1 LTGSDEGP
9 EDQEGRSPRRG
20 SNGHEENRPAAER
33 RYSELLDQI
42 RVTDERYAELLD
54 ELRSLGERRALPEE
68 GETRSSSVSPMSI
81 SESGRARLRDI
92 PMTRRRWIA
101 RLVAVILTGLST
113 AAWLLGYLG
122 SAYNIQVAL
131 FALPREFGRSFLS
144 DFQLL
149 LLQITAPIFAWGI
162 WGVITAREWRRWSRA
177 HKVGSPSPPGSEI
190 APSQVPGTSSSP
202 VRGDSEPV
210 RKQTLRRLL
219 SYLRPHWPYAAGVM
233 AGLVIAALMD
243 LTQVWILAF
252 LFIGQVVRLGHVELL
267 PNVLLLLGTTFAAK
281 EVASFVKD
289 YLSEILAQKTVH
301 RLRSDLYENIERMPM
316 SFLDMSRSGE
326 LVSRVVSD
334 TNEVE
339 RVLTDNV
346 ADFLTNA
353 VMVAGA
359 LGLLFF
365 VNARLAL
372 LVTPPALV
380 MVIVVNRFKKSIKQ
394 TSRKIREAVAEL
406 TAKAFEVVSGLRIVK
421 SFRMEHH
428 EANAFRDRSWAIA
441 RAKVRLARLSG
452 AYSSTVDF
460 LTLCS
465 LAVFVWFSAPAVISG
480 DLTVAVAVAFL
491 GYMDKVFKPL
501 VVLSKVNFTVQK
513 AVAAADRIFEFM
525 DAKVEVLD
533 APDSLFPQT
542 IEGRI
547 QFDRVTFGYRP
558 NRYVLE
564 DFSLTIEPGETVAVV
579 GSSGVGKSTIVNLLL
594 RFYEPIAGGISIDG
608 YPLDRLSLSCL
619 RNKIGLVMQEPVL
632 FSGSIRENIMY
643 GDVEASEENVVR
655 AAQSANAH
663 DFIVGLPKGYDTQI
677 GERGVTLSVGQRQRI
692 AIARALLKNPSILIL
707 DEATSNID
715 SESESLIQDA
725 LRKLAQRRTMII
737 IGHRLS
743 SIMDADR
750 IVVLEDGGIAEVGTH
765 EDLLGRGGVY
775 ARLYE
780 AQIDRVAPEEAPH
793 NQLDAV

>member
-1 LTGSDEGP
+1 
-9 EDQEGRSPRRG
+9 
-20 SNGHEENRPAAER
+20 
-33 RYSELLDQI
+33 
-42 RVTDERYAELLD
+42 
-54 ELRSLGERRALPEE
+54 
-68 GETRSSSVSPMSI
+68 
-81 SESGRARLRDI
+81 
-92 PMTRRRWIA
+92 MTRRRRIA
-101 RLVAVILTGLST
+101 KSVAVILTGLSVF
-113 AAWLLGYLG
+113 AWLLGYLA
-122 SAYNIQVAL
+122 SVYNVQVAL
-131 FALPREFGRSFLS
+131 FALPWEFGRSFLS

-149 LLQITAPIFAWGI
+149 LLQTIAPIFAWGV
-162 WGVITAREWRRWSRA
+162 WGVLAAREWRRWKRA
-177 HKVGSPSPPGSEI
+177 HDVESSDRPSSDISPPR
-190 APSQVPGTSSSP
+190 VPGTSPSA
-202 VRGDSEPV
+202 VQGNLEAG
-210 RKQTLRRLL
+210 RKTLRRLL
-219 SYLRPHWPYAAGVM
+219 SYVRPHWPYAAGVM
-233 AGLVIAALMD
+233 GGLVIAAVMD

-267 PNVLLLLGTTFAAK
+267 PNVLLLLGTTFAVK
-281 EVASFVKD
+281 EISSFLKD

-301 RLRSDLYENIERMPM
+301 KLRSDLYENIERMPM
-316 SFLDMSRSGE
+316 SFLDTSRSGE
-326 LVSRVVSD
+326 LISRVVSD

-346 ADFLTNA
+346 ADFLSNA

-365 VNARLAL
+365 VNTRLAL

-406 TAKAFEVVSGLRIVK
+406 TAKAFEVISGLRIVK

-465 LAVFVWFSAPAVISG
+465 LAVFVWFSAPAVTSG

-525 DAKVEVLD
+525 DAKVEILD
-533 APDSLFPQT
+533 APDSLVPQT

-547 QFDRVTFGYRP
+547 QFDGVTFGYRP

-594 RFYEPIAGGISIDG
+594 RFYEPIAGRILIDG
-608 YPLDRLSLSCL
+608 YPLDRLNLGCL
-619 RNKIGLVMQEPVL
+619 RKKIGLVLQEPVL
-632 FSGSIRENIMY
+632 FSGTIRENILY
-643 GDVEASEENVVR
+643 GDVDASEENVVQ

-663 DFIVGLPKGYDTQI
+663 DFIRGLPKGYDTQI

-692 AIARALLKNPSILIL
+692 AIARVLLKNPSILIL

-725 LRKLAQRRTMII
+725 LHKLAQRRTMIV

-743 SIMDADR
+743 SIIDADR

-765 EDLLGRGGVY
+765 QDLLGKGGVY

-780 AQIDRVAPEEAPH
+780 AQIDRGAPEEAPH

>member
-1 LTGSDEGP
+1 
-9 EDQEGRSPRRG
+9 
-20 SNGHEENRPAAER
+20 
-33 RYSELLDQI
+33 
-42 RVTDERYAELLD
+42 
-54 ELRSLGERRALPEE
+54 
-68 GETRSSSVSPMSI
+68 
-81 SESGRARLRDI
+81 
-92 PMTRRRWIA
+92 MTRRRWIA

-190 APSQVPGTSSSP
+190 APSHVPGTSSSP

>member
-1 LTGSDEGP
+1 MTGSDEGP
-9 EDQEGRSPRRG
+9 EDQEKRSPRRG
-20 SNGHEENRPAAER
+20 MNREEENEPAAER
-33 RYSELLDQI
+33 SYSELLDRI
-42 RVTDERYAELLD
+42 RATDERYAELLD
-54 ELRSLGERRALPEE
+54 ELRSLSEPRPFAGGR
-68 GETRSSSVSPMSI
+68 GTRSTTETTLSN
-81 SESGRARLRDI
+81 SESGRVRLRDI
-92 PMTRRRWIA
+92 PMTRRRRIA
-101 RLVAVILTGLST
+101 KSVAVILTGLSVF
-113 AAWLLGYLG
+113 AWLLGYLA
-122 SAYNIQVAL
+122 SVYNVQVAL
-131 FALPREFGRSFLS
+131 FALPWEFGRSFLS

-149 LLQITAPIFAWGI
+149 LLQTIAPIFAWGV
-162 WGVITAREWRRWSRA
+162 WGVLAAREWRRWRRA
-177 HKVGSPSPPGSEI
+177 HDVESSDRPSSDISPPR
-190 APSQVPGTSSSP
+190 VPGTSPSA
-202 VRGDSEPV
+202 VQGNLEAG
-210 RKQTLRRLL
+210 RKTLRRLL
-219 SYLRPHWPYAAGVM
+219 SYVRPHWPYAAGIM
-233 AGLVIAALMD
+233 AGLVIAAVMD

-267 PNVLLLLGTTFAAK
+267 PNVLLLLGTTFAVK
-281 EVASFVKD
+281 EISSFLKD

-301 RLRSDLYENIERMPM
+301 KLRSDLYENIERMPM
-316 SFLDMSRSGE
+316 SFLDTSRSGE
-326 LVSRVVSD
+326 LISRVVSD

-346 ADFLTNA
+346 ADFLSNA

-394 TSRKIREAVAEL
+394 SSRKIREAVAEL
-406 TAKAFEVVSGLRIVK
+406 TAKAFEVISGLRIVK

-465 LAVFVWFSAPAVISG
+465 LAVFVWFSAPAVTSG
-480 DLTVAVAVAFL
+480 DLTVA
-491 GYMDKVFKPL
+491 
-501 VVLSKVNFTVQK
+501 
-513 AVAAADRIFEFM
+513 
-525 DAKVEVLD
+525 
-533 APDSLFPQT
+533 
-542 IEGRI
+542 
-547 QFDRVTFGYRP
+547 
-558 NRYVLE
+558 
-564 DFSLTIEPGETVAVV
+564 VAVV

-594 RFYEPIAGGISIDG
+594 RFYGPIAGRILIDG
-608 YPLDRLSLSCL
+608 YPLDRLNLGCL
-619 RNKIGLVMQEPVL
+619 RKKIGLVLQEPVL
-632 FSGSIRENIMY
+632 FSGTIRENILY
-643 GDVEASEENVVR
+643 GDVDASEENVVQ

-663 DFIVGLPKGYDTQI
+663 DFIRGLPKGYDTQI

-692 AIARALLKNPSILIL
+692 AIARVLWKNPRILIL

-725 LRKLAQRRTMII
+725 LHKLAQRSTMIVH
-737 IGHRLS
+737 GHRLS
-743 SIMDADR
+743 SIIDADR

-765 EDLLGRGGVY
+765 QDLLGKGGVY

-780 AQIDRVAPEEAPH
+780 AQIDRGAPEEAPH

>member
-1 LTGSDEGP
+1 MTGSDEGP
-9 EDQEGRSPRRG
+9 EDQEKRSPRRG
-20 SNGHEENRPAAER
+20 MNREEENEPAAER
-33 RYSELLDQI
+33 SYSELLDRI
-42 RVTDERYAELLD
+42 RATDERYAELLD
-54 ELRSLGERRALPEE
+54 ELRSLSEPRPFAGGR
-68 GETRSSSVSPMSI
+68 GTRSTTETTLSN
-81 SESGRARLRDI
+81 SESGRVRLRDI
-92 PMTRRRWIA
+92 PMTRRRRIA
-101 RLVAVILTGLST
+101 KSVAVILTGLSVF
-113 AAWLLGYLG
+113 AWLLGYLA
-122 SAYNIQVAL
+122 SVYNVQVAL
-131 FALPREFGRSFLS
+131 FALPWEFGRSFLS

-149 LLQITAPIFAWGI
+149 LLQTIAPIFAWGV
-162 WGVITAREWRRWSRA
+162 WGVFAAREWRRWKRA
-177 HKVGSPSPPGSEI
+177 HDVESSDRPSSDISPPR
-190 APSQVPGTSSSP
+190 VPGTSPSA
-202 VRGDSEPV
+202 VQGNLEAG
-210 RKQTLRRLL
+210 RKTLRRLL
-219 SYLRPHWPYAAGVM
+219 SYVRPHWPYAAGVM
-233 AGLVIAALMD
+233 GGLVIAAVMD

-267 PNVLLLLGTTFAAK
+267 PNVLLLLGTTFAVK
-281 EVASFVKD
+281 EISSFLKD

-301 RLRSDLYENIERMPM
+301 KLRSDLYENIERMPM
-316 SFLDMSRSGE
+316 SFLDTSRSGE
-326 LVSRVVSD
+326 LISRVVSD

-346 ADFLTNA
+346 ADFLSNA

-365 VNARLAL
+365 VNTRLAL

-406 TAKAFEVVSGLRIVK
+406 TAKAFEVISGLRIVK

-465 LAVFVWFSAPAVISG
+465 LAVFVWFSAPAVTSG

-525 DAKVEVLD
+525 DAKVEILD
-533 APDSLFPQT
+533 APDSLVPQT

-547 QFDRVTFGYRP
+547 QFDGVTFGYRP

-594 RFYEPIAGGISIDG
+594 RFYEPIAGRILIDG
-608 YPLDRLSLSCL
+608 YPLDRLNLGCL
-619 RNKIGLVMQEPVL
+619 RKKIGLVLQEPVL
-632 FSGSIRENIMY
+632 FSGTIRENILY
-643 GDVEASEENVVR
+643 GDVDASEENVVQ

-663 DFIVGLPKGYDTQI
+663 DFIRGLPKGYDTQI

-692 AIARALLKNPSILIL
+692 AIARVLLKNPSILIL

-725 LRKLAQRRTMII
+725 LHKLAQRRTMIV

-743 SIMDADR
+743 SIIDADR

-765 EDLLGRGGVY
+765 QDLLGKGGVY

-780 AQIDRVAPEEAPH
+780 AQIDRGAPEEAPH

>member
-1 LTGSDEGP
+1 MTGSDEGP
-9 EDQEGRSPRRG
+9 EDQEGRSPRKRVDG
-20 SNGHEENRPAAER
+20 EEENRPAAER
-33 RYSELLDQI
+33 TYSELLDQI

-54 ELRSLGERRALPEE
+54 ELRSLSEPRASA
-68 GETRSSSVSPMSI
+68 GGRGTRSTSVPPMSI
-81 SESGRARLRDI
+81 SESGSVRFRDL
-92 PMTRRRWIA
+92 PTTRRRWIA
-101 RLVAVILTGLST
+101 KSVAVILTGLST
-113 AAWLLGYLG
+113 FAWLLGYLA

-149 LLQITAPIFAWGI
+149 TLQIAAPVLAWGI
-162 WGVITAREWRRWSRA
+162 WGVIATQERRRWVRA
-177 HKVGSPSPPGSEI
+177 HVLSSPGRPGSEI
-190 APSQVPGTSSSP
+190 SPSQVPGTSPSTARS
-202 VRGDSEPV
+202 DSELG

-219 SYLRPHWPYAAGVM
+219 SYVRPHWPYAAGIM

-267 PNVLLLLGTTFAAK
+267 PNVLLLLGTTFAVK
-281 EVASFVKD
+281 EVSSFVKD

-316 SFLDMSRSGE
+316 SFLDTSRSGE
-326 LVSRVVSD
+326 LISRVVSD

-346 ADFLTNA
+346 ADFLSNA

-394 TSRKIREAVAEL
+394 SSRKIREAVAEL
-406 TAKAFEVVSGLRIVK
+406 TAKAFEVISGLRIVK

-465 LAVFVWFSAPAVISG
+465 LAVFVWFSAPAVVTGI
-480 DLTVAVAVAFL
+480 TVPAAYAFL

-525 DAKVEVLD
+525 DAKVEILD
-533 APDSLFPQT
+533 APDSLVPQT

-547 QFDRVTFGYRP
+547 QFDGVTFGYRP

-594 RFYEPIAGGISIDG
+594 RFYEPVAGRISIDG

-643 GDVEASEENVVR
+643 GDVHASEENVVL

-663 DFIVGLPKGYDTQI
+663 DFIEGMPKGYDTQI

-692 AIARALLKNPSILIL
+692 AIARVLLKNPSILIL

-765 EDLLGRGGVY
+765 EDLLGKGGVY

-780 AQIDRVAPEEAPH
+780 AQIDRGAPEEAPH

>member
-1 LTGSDEGP
+1 LTGSDEGR
-9 EDQEGRSPRRG
+9 EDQEGRSPRKRVDG
-20 SNGHEENRPAAER
+20 EEENRPAAER
-33 RYSELLDQI
+33 TYSELLDQI

-54 ELRSLGERRALPEE
+54 ELRSLSEPRASA
-68 GETRSSSVSPMSI
+68 GGRGTRSTSVPPMSI
-81 SESGRARLRDI
+81 SESGSVRFRDL
-92 PMTRRRWIA
+92 PTTRRRWIA
-101 RLVAVILTGLST
+101 KSVAVILTGLST
-113 AAWLLGYLG
+113 FAWLLGYLA

-149 LLQITAPIFAWGI
+149 LLQIAAPVLAWGI
-162 WGVITAREWRRWSRA
+162 WGVIATQERRRWVRA
-177 HKVGSPSPPGSEI
+177 HVLSSPGRPGSEI
-190 APSQVPGTSSSP
+190 SPSQVPGTSPSTARS
-202 VRGDSEPV
+202 DSELG

-219 SYLRPHWPYAAGVM
+219 SYVRPHWPYAAGIM

-267 PNVLLLLGTTFAAK
+267 PNVLLLLGTTFAVK
-281 EVASFVKD
+281 EVSSFVKD

-316 SFLDMSRSGE
+316 SFLDTSRSGE
-326 LVSRVVSD
+326 LISRVVSD

-346 ADFLTNA
+346 ADFLSNA

-394 TSRKIREAVAEL
+394 SSRKIREAVAEL
-406 TAKAFEVVSGLRIVK
+406 TAKAFEVISGLRIVK

-525 DAKVEVLD
+525 DAKVEILE
-533 APDSLFPQT
+533 APGSLVPQT

-594 RFYEPIAGGISIDG
+594 RFYEPVAGRISIDG

-643 GDVEASEENVVR
+643 GDVHASEENVVL

-663 DFIVGLPKGYDTQI
+663 DFIEGMPKGYDTQI

-692 AIARALLKNPSILIL
+692 AIARVLLKNPSILIL

-765 EDLLGRGGVY
+765 EDLLGKGGVY

-780 AQIDRVAPEEAPH
+780 AQIDRGAPEEAPH

>member
-1 LTGSDEGP
+1 MTGSDGGP
-9 EDQEGRSPRRG
+9 EDQEKRSPRRG
-20 SNGHEENRPAAER
+20 MNREEENEPAAER
-33 RYSELLDQI
+33 SYSELLDRI
-42 RVTDERYAELLD
+42 RATDERYAELLD
-54 ELRSLGERRALPEE
+54 ELRSLSEPRPFADGR
-68 GETRSSSVSPMSI
+68 GTRSTTETLSN
-81 SESGRARLRDI
+81 SESGRVRLRDI
-92 PMTRRRWIA
+92 PMTRRRLIA
-101 RLVAVILTGLST
+101 KSVAVILTGLSVF
-113 AAWLLGYLG
+113 AWLLGYLA
-122 SAYNIQVAL
+122 SVYNVQVAL
-131 FALPREFGRSFLS
+131 FALPWEFGRSFLS

-149 LLQITAPIFAWGI
+149 LLQIITPIFG
-162 WGVITAREWRRWSRA
+162 WGVWGVLAAREWRRWKRA
-177 HKVGSPSPPGSEI
+177 HDVESSDRPSSEISPP
-190 APSQVPGTSSSP
+190 QVPGTSPSA
-202 VRGDSEPV
+202 VRGNLETG
-210 RKQTLRRLL
+210 RKTLRRLL
-219 SYLRPHWPYAAGVM
+219 SYVRPHWPYAAGIM
-233 AGLVIAALMD
+233 GALVTAALMD

-252 LFIGQVVRLGHVELL
+252 FFIDQVVRLGHVEIL
-267 PNVLLLLGTTFAAK
+267 PNVLLLLGTTFAVK
-281 EVASFVKD
+281 EIASFLKD

-301 RLRSDLYENIERMPM
+301 KLRSDLYENIERMPM
-316 SFLDMSRSGE
+316 SFLDTSRSGE
-326 LVSRVVSD
+326 LISRVVSD

-346 ADFLTNA
+346 ADFVSNA

-359 LGLLFF
+359 ISLLFF

-394 TSRKIREAVAEL
+394 SSRKIREAVAEL
-406 TAKAFEVVSGLRIVK
+406 TAKAFEVISGLRIVK

-525 DAKVEVLD
+525 DAKVEILE
-533 APDSLFPQT
+533 APGNLVPQT

-594 RFYEPIAGGISIDG
+594 RFYEPVAGRISIDG

-643 GDVEASEENVVR
+643 GDVHASEENVVL

-663 DFIVGLPKGYDTQI
+663 DFIEGMPKGYDTQI

-692 AIARALLKNPSILIL
+692 AIARVLLKNPSILIL

-765 EDLLGRGGVY
+765 EDLLGKGGVY

-780 AQIDRVAPEEAPH
+780 AQIDRGAPEEAPH

>member
-1 LTGSDEGP
+1 MTGSEEGP
-9 EDQEGRSPRRG
+9 EDQEKRSPRRG
-20 SNGHEENRPAAER
+20 MNGEEEKEPAAER
-33 RYSELLDQI
+33 SYSELLDQI
-42 RVTDERYAELLD
+42 RATDERYAELLD
-54 ELRSLGERRALPEE
+54 ELRSLSEPRPFAGGR
-68 GETRSSSVSPMSI
+68 GTRSTTETTLSS
-81 SESGRARLRDI
+81 SESGRVRLRDI
-92 PMTRRRWIA
+92 PMTRRRRIA
-101 RLVAVILTGLST
+101 KSVAVILTGLSVF
-113 AAWLLGYLG
+113 ALLLGYLA
-122 SAYNIQVAL
+122 SVYNVQVAL
-131 FALPREFGRSFLS
+131 FALPWEFGRSFLS

-149 LLQITAPIFAWGI
+149 LLQIIAPIFG
-162 WGVITAREWRRWSRA
+162 WGVWGVLAAREWRRWKRA
-177 HKVGSPSPPGSEI
+177 HDVESSNRPSSEISPPR
-190 APSQVPGTSSSP
+190 VPGTSPSA
-202 VRGDSEPV
+202 VQGNLETG
-210 RKQTLRRLL
+210 RKTLRRLL
-219 SYLRPHWPYAAGVM
+219 SYVRPHWPYAAGIM
-233 AGLVIAALMD
+233 GALVTAALMD
-243 LTQVWILAF
+243 LSQVWILAF
-252 LFIGQVVRLGHVELL
+252 FFIDKVVRLGQVEIL
-267 PNVLLLLGTTFAAK
+267 PNVLLLLGTTFAVK
-281 EVASFVKD
+281 EIASFLKD

-301 RLRSDLYENIERMPM
+301 KLRSDLYENIERMPM
-316 SFLDMSRSGE
+316 SFLDTSRSGE
-326 LVSRVVSD
+326 LISRVVSD

-346 ADFLTNA
+346 ADFVSNA

-359 LGLLFF
+359 ISLLFF

-394 TSRKIREAVAEL
+394 SSRKIREAVAEL
-406 TAKAFEVVSGLRIVK
+406 TAKAFEVISGLRIVK

-465 LAVFVWFSAPAVISG
+465 LAVFVWFSAPAVTSG

-525 DAKVEVLD
+525 DAKVEILD
-533 APDSLFPQT
+533 APDSLVPQT

-547 QFDRVTFGYRP
+547 QFDGVTFGYRP

-594 RFYEPIAGGISIDG
+594 RFYEPIAGRILIDG
-608 YPLDRLSLSCL
+608 YPLDRLNLGCL
-619 RNKIGLVMQEPVL
+619 RKKIGLVLQEPVL
-632 FSGSIRENIMY
+632 FSGTIRENILY
-643 GDVEASEENVVR
+643 GDVDASEENVVQ

-663 DFIVGLPKGYDTQI
+663 DFIRGLPKGYDTQI

-692 AIARALLKNPSILIL
+692 AIARVLLKNPSILIL

-725 LRKLAQRRTMII
+725 LHKLAQRRTMIV

-743 SIMDADR
+743 SIIDADR

-765 EDLLGRGGVY
+765 QDLLGKGGVY

-780 AQIDRVAPEEAPH
+780 AQIDRGAPEEAPH

>member
-1 LTGSDEGP
+1 MTGSDEGP
-9 EDQEGRSPRRG
+9 EDQEKRSTRRG
-20 SNGHEENRPAAER
+20 MNREEENEPAAER
-33 RYSELLDQI
+33 SYSELLDRI
-42 RVTDERYAELLD
+42 RATDERYAELLD
-54 ELRSLGERRALPEE
+54 ELRSLSEPRPFAGGR
-68 GETRSSSVSPMSI
+68 GTRSTTETTLSN
-81 SESGRARLRDI
+81 SESGRVRLRDI
-92 PMTRRRWIA
+92 PMTRRRRIA
-101 RLVAVILTGLST
+101 KSVAVILTGLSVF
-113 AAWLLGYLG
+113 AWLLGYLA
-122 SAYNIQVAL
+122 SVYNVQVAL
-131 FALPREFGRSFLS
+131 FALPWEFGRSFLS

-149 LLQITAPIFAWGI
+149 LLQTIAPIFAWGV
-162 WGVITAREWRRWSRA
+162 WGVLAAREWRRWKRA
-177 HKVGSPSPPGSEI
+177 HDVESSDRPSSDISPPR
-190 APSQVPGTSSSP
+190 VPGTSPSA
-202 VRGDSEPV
+202 VQGNLEAG
-210 RKQTLRRLL
+210 RKTLRRLL
-219 SYLRPHWPYAAGVM
+219 SYVRPHWPYAAGVM
-233 AGLVIAALMD
+233 GGLVIAAVMD

-267 PNVLLLLGTTFAAK
+267 PNVLLLLGTTFAVK
-281 EVASFVKD
+281 EISSFLKD

-301 RLRSDLYENIERMPM
+301 KLRSDLYENIERMPM
-316 SFLDMSRSGE
+316 SFLDTSRSGE
-326 LVSRVVSD
+326 LISRVVSD

-346 ADFLTNA
+346 ADFLSNA

-365 VNARLAL
+365 VNTRLAL

-406 TAKAFEVVSGLRIVK
+406 TAKAFEVISGLRIVK

-465 LAVFVWFSAPAVISG
+465 LAVFVWFSAPAVTSG

-525 DAKVEVLD
+525 DAKVEILD
-533 APDSLFPQT
+533 APDSLVPQT

-547 QFDRVTFGYRP
+547 QFDGVTFGYRP

-594 RFYEPIAGGISIDG
+594 RFYEPIAGRILIDG
-608 YPLDRLSLSCL
+608 YPLDRLNLGCL
-619 RNKIGLVMQEPVL
+619 RKKIGLVLQEPVL
-632 FSGSIRENIMY
+632 FSGTIRENILY
-643 GDVEASEENVVR
+643 GDVDASEENVVQ

-663 DFIVGLPKGYDTQI
+663 DFIRGLPKGYDTQI

-692 AIARALLKNPSILIL
+692 AIARVLLKNPSILIL

-725 LRKLAQRRTMII
+725 LHKLAQRRTMIV

-743 SIMDADR
+743 SIIDADR

-765 EDLLGRGGVY
+765 QDLLGKGGVY

-780 AQIDRVAPEEAPH
+780 AQIDRGAPEEAPH

>member
-1 LTGSDEGP
+1 MTSSDEGP
-9 EDQEGRSPRRG
+9 EDQEGRSPRKRIAG
-20 SNGHEENRPAAER
+20 EENRPAVER
-33 RYSELLDQI
+33 TYSELIDQI

-54 ELRSLGERRALPEE
+54 ELRSLSEPRASAD
-68 GETRSSSVSPMSI
+68 GRGTRSTSVPPMSI
-81 SESGRARLRDI
+81 SESGRVRFRDL
-92 PMTRRRWIA
+92 PTTRRRWIA
-101 RLVAVILTGLST
+101 KSVAVILTGLST
-113 AAWLLGYLG
+113 FAWLLGYLA

-131 FALPREFGRSFLS
+131 FALPREIGRSFLS

-149 LLQITAPIFAWGI
+149 FLQIAAPVLAWGI
-162 WGVITAREWRRWSRA
+162 WGVIATQERRRWVRA
-177 HKVGSPSPPGSEI
+177 HVLSSPSRPRSEI
-190 APSQVPGTSSSP
+190 SPSQVPGTSPST
-202 VRGDSEPV
+202 VRTSEPV

-219 SYLRPHWPYAAGVM
+219 SYVRPHWPYAAGVM
-233 AGLVIAALMD
+233 AGLVMAALMD

-267 PNVLLLLGTTFAAK
+267 PNVLLLLGTTFAVK
-281 EVASFVKD
+281 EVSSFVKD

-316 SFLDMSRSGE
+316 SFLDTSRSGE
-326 LVSRVVSD
+326 LISRVVSD

-346 ADFLTNA
+346 ADFLSNA

-406 TAKAFEVVSGLRIVK
+406 TAKAFEVISGLRIVK

-525 DAKVEVLD
+525 DAKVEILE
-533 APDSLFPQT
+533 APGSLVPQT

-594 RFYEPIAGGISIDG
+594 RFYEPIAGRISIDG

-643 GDVEASEENVVR
+643 GDVQASEENVVL

-663 DFIVGLPKGYDTQI
+663 DFIMGLPKGYDTEI

-692 AIARALLKNPSILIL
+692 AIARVLLKNPSILIL

-765 EDLLGRGGVY
+765 EDLLGKGGVY

-780 AQIDRVAPEEAPH
+780 AQIDRGAPEEAPH
-793 NQLDAV
+793 DQLDAV

>member
-1 LTGSDEGP
+1 MTGSDEGP
-9 EDQEGRSPRRG
+9 EDQEKRSPRRG
-20 SNGHEENRPAAER
+20 MNREEENEPAAER
-33 RYSELLDQI
+33 SYSELLDRI
-42 RVTDERYAELLD
+42 RATDERYAELLD
-54 ELRSLGERRALPEE
+54 ELRSLSEPRPFAGGR
-68 GETRSSSVSPMSI
+68 GTRSTTETTLSN
-81 SESGRARLRDI
+81 SESGRVRLRDI
-92 PMTRRRWIA
+92 PMTRRRRIA
-101 RLVAVILTGLST
+101 KSVAVILTGLSVF
-113 AAWLLGYLG
+113 AWLLGYLA
-122 SAYNIQVAL
+122 SVYNVQVAL
-131 FALPREFGRSFLS
+131 FALPWEFGRSFLS

-149 LLQITAPIFAWGI
+149 LLQTIAPIFAWGV
-162 WGVITAREWRRWSRA
+162 WGVLAAREWRRWKRA
-177 HKVGSPSPPGSEI
+177 HDVESSNRPSSEISPPR
-190 APSQVPGTSSSP
+190 VPGTSPSA
-202 VRGDSEPV
+202 VQGNLEAG
-210 RKQTLRRLL
+210 RKTLRRLL
-219 SYLRPHWPYAAGVM
+219 SYVRPHWPYAAGVM
-233 AGLVIAALMD
+233 GGLVIAAVMD

-267 PNVLLLLGTTFAAK
+267 PNVLLLLGTTFAVK
-281 EVASFVKD
+281 EISSFLKD

-301 RLRSDLYENIERMPM
+301 KLRSDLYENIERMPM
-316 SFLDMSRSGE
+316 SFLDTSRSGE
-326 LVSRVVSD
+326 LISRVVSD

-346 ADFLTNA
+346 ADFLSNA

-365 VNARLAL
+365 VNTRLAL

-394 TSRKIREAVAEL
+394 SSRKIREAVAEL
-406 TAKAFEVVSGLRIVK
+406 TAKAFEVISGLRIVK

-465 LAVFVWFSAPAVISG
+465 LAVFVWFSAPAVTSG

-525 DAKVEVLD
+525 DAKVEILD
-533 APDSLFPQT
+533 APDSLVPQT

-547 QFDRVTFGYRP
+547 QFDGVTFGYRP

-594 RFYEPIAGGISIDG
+594 RFYEPIAGRILIDG
-608 YPLDRLSLSCL
+608 YPLDRLNLGCL
-619 RNKIGLVMQEPVL
+619 RKKIGLVLQEPVL
-632 FSGSIRENIMY
+632 FSGTIRENILY
-643 GDVEASEENVVR
+643 GDVDASEENVVQ

-663 DFIVGLPKGYDTQI
+663 DFIRGLPKGYDTQI

-692 AIARALLKNPSILIL
+692 AIARVLLKNPSILIL

-725 LRKLAQRRTMII
+725 LHKLAQRRTMIV

-743 SIMDADR
+743 SIIDADR

-765 EDLLGRGGVY
+765 QDLLGKGGVY

-780 AQIDRVAPEEAPH
+780 AQIDRGAPEEAPH

>member
-1 LTGSDEGP
+1 MTGSEEGP
-9 EDQEGRSPRRG
+9 EDQEKRSPRRG
-20 SNGHEENRPAAER
+20 MNGEEEKEPAAER
-33 RYSELLDQI
+33 SYSELLDQI
-42 RVTDERYAELLD
+42 RATDERYAELLD
-54 ELRSLGERRALPEE
+54 ELRSLSEPRPFAGGR
-68 GETRSSSVSPMSI
+68 GTRSTTETTLSS
-81 SESGRARLRDI
+81 SESGRVRLRDI
-92 PMTRRRWIA
+92 PMTRRRRIA
-101 RLVAVILTGLST
+101 KSVAVILTGLSVF
-113 AAWLLGYLG
+113 ALLLGYLA
-122 SAYNIQVAL
+122 SVYNVQVAL
-131 FALPREFGRSFLS
+131 FALPWEFGRSFLS

-149 LLQITAPIFAWGI
+149 LLQIIAPIFG
-162 WGVITAREWRRWSRA
+162 WGVWGVLAAREWRRWKRA
-177 HKVGSPSPPGSEI
+177 HDVESSNRPSSEISPPR
-190 APSQVPGTSSSP
+190 VPGTSPSA
-202 VRGDSEPV
+202 VQGNLETG
-210 RKQTLRRLL
+210 RKTLRRLL
-219 SYLRPHWPYAAGVM
+219 SYVRPHWPYAAGIM
-233 AGLVIAALMD
+233 GALVTAALMD
-243 LTQVWILAF
+243 LSQVWILAF
-252 LFIGQVVRLGHVELL
+252 FFIDKVVRLGQVEIL
-267 PNVLLLLGTTFAAK
+267 PNVLLLLGTTFAVK
-281 EVASFVKD
+281 EIASFLKD

-301 RLRSDLYENIERMPM
+301 KLRSDLYENIERMPM
-316 SFLDMSRSGE
+316 SFLDTSRSGE
-326 LVSRVVSD
+326 LISRVVSD

-339 RVLTDNV
+339 RVLTDNI
-346 ADFLTNA
+346 ADFVSNA

-359 LGLLFF
+359 ISLLFF

-394 TSRKIREAVAEL
+394 SSRKIREAVAEL
-406 TAKAFEVVSGLRIVK
+406 TAKAFEVISGLRIVK

-525 DAKVEVLD
+525 DAKVEILE
-533 APDSLFPQT
+533 APGSLVPQT

-594 RFYEPIAGGISIDG
+594 RFYEPVAGRISIDG

-643 GDVEASEENVVR
+643 GDVHASEENVVL

-663 DFIVGLPKGYDTQI
+663 DFIEGMPKGYDTQI

-692 AIARALLKNPSILIL
+692 AIARVLLKNPSILIL

-765 EDLLGRGGVY
+765 EDLLGKGGVY

-780 AQIDRVAPEEAPH
+780 AQIDRGAPEEASH

>member
-1 LTGSDEGP
+1 MTGSDEGP
-9 EDQEGRSPRRG
+9 EDQEKRSPRRG
-20 SNGHEENRPAAER
+20 MNREEENEPAAER
-33 RYSELLDQI
+33 SYSELLDRI
-42 RVTDERYAELLD
+42 RATDERYAELLD
-54 ELRSLGERRALPEE
+54 ELRSLSEPRPFAGGR
-68 GETRSSSVSPMSI
+68 GTRSTTETTLSS
-81 SESGRARLRDI
+81 SESGRVRLRDI
-92 PMTRRRWIA
+92 PMTRRRRIA
-101 RLVAVILTGLST
+101 KSVAVILTGLSVF
-113 AAWLLGYLG
+113 ALLLGYLA
-122 SAYNIQVAL
+122 SVYNVQVAL
-131 FALPREFGRSFLS
+131 FALPWEFGRSFLS

-149 LLQITAPIFAWGI
+149 LLQIIAPIFG
-162 WGVITAREWRRWSRA
+162 WGVWGVLAAREWRRWKRA
-177 HKVGSPSPPGSEI
+177 HDVESSNRPSSEISPPR
-190 APSQVPGTSSSP
+190 VPGTSPSA
-202 VRGDSEPV
+202 VQGNLETG
-210 RKQTLRRLL
+210 RKTLRRLL
-219 SYLRPHWPYAAGVM
+219 SYVRPHWPYAAGIM
-233 AGLVIAALMD
+233 GALVTAALMD
-243 LTQVWILAF
+243 LSQVWILAF
-252 LFIGQVVRLGHVELL
+252 FFIDKVVRLGQVEIL
-267 PNVLLLLGTTFAAK
+267 PNVLLLLGTTFAVK
-281 EVASFVKD
+281 EIASFLKD

-301 RLRSDLYENIERMPM
+301 KLRSDLYENIERMPM
-316 SFLDMSRSGE
+316 SFLDTSRSGE
-326 LVSRVVSD
+326 LISRVVSD

-346 ADFLTNA
+346 ADFLSNA

-394 TSRKIREAVAEL
+394 SSRKIREAVAEL
-406 TAKAFEVVSGLRIVK
+406 TAKAFEVISGLRIVK

-525 DAKVEVLD
+525 DAKVEILD
-533 APDSLFPQT
+533 APDSLVPKT

-547 QFDRVTFGYRP
+547 QFDGVTFGYRP

-594 RFYEPIAGGISIDG
+594 RFYEPIAGRILIDG
-608 YPLDRLSLSCL
+608 YPLDRLNLGCL
-619 RNKIGLVMQEPVL
+619 RKKIGLVLQEPVL
-632 FSGSIRENIMY
+632 FSGTIRENILY
-643 GDVEASEENVVR
+643 GDVDASEENVVQ

-663 DFIVGLPKGYDTQI
+663 DFIRGLPKGYDTQI

-692 AIARALLKNPSILIL
+692 AIARVLLKNPSILIL

-765 EDLLGRGGVY
+765 EDLLGKGGVY

-780 AQIDRVAPEEAPH
+780 AQIDRGAPEEAPH

>member
-1 LTGSDEGP
+1 
-9 EDQEGRSPRRG
+9 
-20 SNGHEENRPAAER
+20 
-33 RYSELLDQI
+33 
-42 RVTDERYAELLD
+42 
-54 ELRSLGERRALPEE
+54 
-68 GETRSSSVSPMSI
+68 
-81 SESGRARLRDI
+81 
-92 PMTRRRWIA
+92 MTRRRWIA

-643 GDVEASEENVVR
+643 GDVEDSEENVVR

>member
-1 LTGSDEGP
+1 MTGSEEGP
-9 EDQEGRSPRRG
+9 EDQEKRSPRRG
-20 SNGHEENRPAAER
+20 MNGEEEKEPAAER
-33 RYSELLDQI
+33 SYSELLDQI
-42 RVTDERYAELLD
+42 RATDERYAELLD
-54 ELRSLGERRALPEE
+54 ELRSLSEPRPFAGGR
-68 GETRSSSVSPMSI
+68 GTRSTTETTLSS
-81 SESGRARLRDI
+81 SESGRVRLRDI
-92 PMTRRRWIA
+92 PMTRRRRIA
-101 RLVAVILTGLST
+101 KSVAVILTGLSVF
-113 AAWLLGYLG
+113 ALLLGYLA
-122 SAYNIQVAL
+122 SVYNVQVAL
-131 FALPREFGRSFLS
+131 FALPWEFGRSFLS

-149 LLQITAPIFAWGI
+149 LLQTIAPIFAWGV
-162 WGVITAREWRRWSRA
+162 WGVLAAREWRRWKRA
-177 HKVGSPSPPGSEI
+177 HDVESSDRPSSDISPPR
-190 APSQVPGTSSSP
+190 VPGTSPSA
-202 VRGDSEPV
+202 VQGNLEAG
-210 RKQTLRRLL
+210 RKTLRRLL
-219 SYLRPHWPYAAGVM
+219 SYVRPHWPYAAGVM
-233 AGLVIAALMD
+233 GGLVIAAVMD

-267 PNVLLLLGTTFAAK
+267 PNVLLLLGTTFAVK
-281 EVASFVKD
+281 EISSFLKD

-301 RLRSDLYENIERMPM
+301 KLRSDLYENIERMPM
-316 SFLDMSRSGE
+316 SFLDTSRSGE
-326 LVSRVVSD
+326 LISRVVSD

-346 ADFLTNA
+346 ADFLSNA

-365 VNARLAL
+365 VNTRLAL

-406 TAKAFEVVSGLRIVK
+406 TAKAFEVISGLRIVK

-465 LAVFVWFSAPAVISG
+465 LAVFVWFSAPAVTSG

-525 DAKVEVLD
+525 DAKVEILD
-533 APDSLFPQT
+533 APDSLVPQT

-547 QFDRVTFGYRP
+547 QFDGVTFGYRP

-594 RFYEPIAGGISIDG
+594 RFYEPIAGRILIDG
-608 YPLDRLSLSCL
+608 YPLDRLNLGCL
-619 RNKIGLVMQEPVL
+619 RKKIGLVLQEPVL
-632 FSGSIRENIMY
+632 FSGTIRENILY
-643 GDVEASEENVVR
+643 GDVDASEENVVR

-663 DFIVGLPKGYDTQI
+663 DFIMGLPKGYDTQI

-692 AIARALLKNPSILIL
+692 AIARVLLKNPSILIL

-725 LRKLAQRRTMII
+725 LHKLAQRRTMIV

-743 SIMDADR
+743 SIIDADR

-765 EDLLGRGGVY
+765 QDLLGKGGVY

-780 AQIDRVAPEEAPH
+780 AQIDRGAPEEAPH
-793 NQLDAV
+793 NQLDAA

>member
-1 LTGSDEGP
+1 
-9 EDQEGRSPRRG
+9 
-20 SNGHEENRPAAER
+20 
-33 RYSELLDQI
+33 
-42 RVTDERYAELLD
+42 
-54 ELRSLGERRALPEE
+54 
-68 GETRSSSVSPMSI
+68 
-81 SESGRARLRDI
+81 
-92 PMTRRRWIA
+92 
-101 RLVAVILTGLST
+101 
-113 AAWLLGYLG
+113 
-122 SAYNIQVAL
+122 
-131 FALPREFGRSFLS
+131 SFLS

-149 LLQITAPIFAWGI
+149 TLQIAAPVLAWGI
-162 WGVITAREWRRWSRA
+162 WGVIATQERRRWVRA
-177 HKVGSPSPPGSEI
+177 HVLSSPSRSRSEI
-190 APSQVPGTSSSP
+190 SPSQVPGTSPST
-202 VRGDSEPV
+202 VRSDSEPG

-219 SYLRPHWPYAAGVM
+219 SYVRPHWPYAAGIM

-406 TAKAFEVVSGLRIVK
+406 TAKAFEVAS
-421 SFRMEHH
+421 
-428 EANAFRDRSWAIA
+428 
-441 RAKVRLARLSG
+441 
-452 AYSSTVDF
+452 
-460 LTLCS
+460 
-465 LAVFVWFSAPAVISG
+465 
-480 DLTVAVAVAFL
+480 L

-564 DFSLTIEPGETVAVV
+564 DFSLTI
-579 GSSGVGKSTIVNLLL
+579 
-594 RFYEPIAGGISIDG
+594 
-608 YPLDRLSLSCL
+608 
-619 RNKIGLVMQEPVL
+619 
-632 FSGSIRENIMY
+632 
-643 GDVEASEENVVR
+643 
-655 AAQSANAH
+655 
-663 DFIVGLPKGYDTQI
+663 
-677 GERGVTLSVGQRQRI
+677 
-692 AIARALLKNPSILIL
+692 
-707 DEATSNID
+707 
-715 SESESLIQDA
+715 
-725 LRKLAQRRTMII
+725 
-737 IGHRLS
+737 
-743 SIMDADR
+743 
-750 IVVLEDGGIAEVGTH
+750 
-765 EDLLGRGGVY
+765 
-775 ARLYE
+775 
-780 AQIDRVAPEEAPH
+780 
-793 NQLDAV
+793 

>member
-1 LTGSDEGP
+1 
-9 EDQEGRSPRRG
+9 
-20 SNGHEENRPAAER
+20 
-33 RYSELLDQI
+33 
-42 RVTDERYAELLD
+42 
-54 ELRSLGERRALPEE
+54 
-68 GETRSSSVSPMSI
+68 
-81 SESGRARLRDI
+81 
-92 PMTRRRWIA
+92 MTRRRWIA

>member
-1 LTGSDEGP
+1 MAGSEEGP
-9 EDQEGRSPRRG
+9 EDQEKGSPRRG
-20 SNGHEENRPAAER
+20 MNGEEEKEPAAER
-33 RYSELLDQI
+33 SYSELLDQI
-42 RVTDERYAELLD
+42 RATDERYAELLD
-54 ELRSLGERRALPEE
+54 ELRSLSEPRPFAGGR
-68 GETRSSSVSPMSI
+68 GTRSTTAASLSNSAP
-81 SESGRARLRDI
+81 GRVRLRDI
-92 PMTRRRWIA
+92 PMTRRRRIA
-101 RLVAVILTGLST
+101 KSVAVILTGLSVL
-113 AAWLLGYLG
+113 AWLLGYLA
-122 SAYNIQVAL
+122 SVYNVQVAL
-131 FALPREFGRSFLS
+131 FALPWEFGRSFLS

-149 LLQITAPIFAWGI
+149 LLQIIAPIFG
-162 WGVITAREWRRWSRA
+162 WGVWGVLAAREWRRWKRA
-177 HKVGSPSPPGSEI
+177 HDVESSNRPSSEISPPR
-190 APSQVPGTSSSP
+190 VPGTSPSA
-202 VRGDSEPV
+202 VQGNLETG
-210 RKQTLRRLL
+210 RKTLRRLL
-219 SYLRPHWPYAAGVM
+219 SYVRPHWPYAAGIM
-233 AGLVIAALMD
+233 GALVTAALMD

-252 LFIGQVVRLGHVELL
+252 FFIDQVVRLGHVEIL
-267 PNVLLLLGTTFAAK
+267 PNVLLLLGTTFAVK
-281 EVASFVKD
+281 EIASFLKD

-301 RLRSDLYENIERMPM
+301 KLRSDLYENIERMPM
-316 SFLDMSRSGE
+316 SFLDTSRSGE
-326 LVSRVVSD
+326 LISRVVSD

-346 ADFLTNA
+346 ADFVSNA

-365 VNARLAL
+365 VNTRLAL

-406 TAKAFEVVSGLRIVK
+406 TAKAFEVISGLRIVK

-465 LAVFVWFSAPAVISG
+465 LAVFVWFSAPAVTSG

-525 DAKVEVLD
+525 DAKVEILD
-533 APDSLFPQT
+533 APDSLVPQT

-547 QFDRVTFGYRP
+547 QFDGVTFGYRP

-594 RFYEPIAGGISIDG
+594 RFYEPIAGRILIDG
-608 YPLDRLSLSCL
+608 YPLDRLNLGCL
-619 RNKIGLVMQEPVL
+619 RKKIGLVLQEPVL
-632 FSGSIRENIMY
+632 FSATIRENIPY
-643 GDVEASEENVVR
+643 SDVDASEENVVR

-663 DFIVGLPKGYDTQI
+663 DFIRGLPKGYDTQI

-692 AIARALLKNPSILIL
+692 AIARVLLKNPSILIL

-725 LRKLAQRRTMII
+725 LHKLAQRRTMIV

-743 SIMDADR
+743 SIIDADR

-765 EDLLGRGGVY
+765 EDLLGKGGVY

-780 AQIDRVAPEEAPH
+780 AQIDRGAPEEAPH